1 MLKVLVADDHAEI
14 RALVRV
20 SLRDEDCLVLEAEDG
35 EQALELARRQKPALI
50 ISDIMMPGL
59 DGYEMLARL
68 RKEEGLCDIPV
79 LMLTAREQ
87 TNDVVQAL
95 DLGAV
100 DYLKKPFA
108 PAELSA
114 RVRSQVR
121 MQLARQAV
129 HSRDERRSRELDQA
143 LRFQQRL
150 QPSRAAQQQLEKL
163 GYRCFLFSRPA
174 SELGGDLVQMQE
186 LPPSRFALTV
196 ADSKGHGVSAAM
208 LSVAAYSLSQELSFF
223 HTRAG
228 QSLTE
233 LNRKLRKT
241 STAPELIV
249 AVHLLLDER
258 GRVSM
263 SRAGLP
269 YPILCRPGSSS
280 AEMVSAGGG
289 PPLLLV
295 ESDYSDTWLELAPGD
310 KLVLYS
316 DGFSEAL
323 GPGGEMFGEYDER
336 LLELAAE
343 HGGQSAENLGVAL
356 VQAWEAFVSGG
367 QEDDV
372 TVVVLE
378 REERGHG

>member
-1 MLKVLVADDHAEI
+1 MMKVLVADDHAEI

-20 SLRDEDCLVLEAEDG
+20 SLRSEDCLVLEAEDG
-35 EQALELARRQKPALI
+35 EQALELARRQRPSPI

-59 DGYEMLARL
+59 DGYEMLAQL
-68 RKEEGLCDIPV
+68 RTEEDLRDIPV

-87 TNDVVQAL
+87 TGDVVQAL

-100 DYLKKPFA
+100 DYMKKPFA

-121 MQLARQAV
+121 LLMAKDDM
-129 HSRDERRSRELDQA
+129 SRRDARRSKELHLA
-143 LRFQQRL
+143 AGLQQRL
-150 QPSRAAQQQLEKL
+150 QPTPQCVEKLERL

-208 LSVAAYSLSQELSFF
+208 LSVAAYSLSQELSYC

-228 QSLTE
+228 QSLME
-233 LNRKLRKT
+233 FNCKLRKF
-241 STAPELIV
+241 SRAPELIV
-249 AVHLLLDER
+249 AAHLLLDRR
-258 GRVSM
+258 GRLSL
-263 SRAGLP
+263 SRAGFP
-269 YPILCRPGSSS
+269 YPILYRSREKR
-280 AEMVSAGGG
+280 AELVTEGGG

-295 ESDYSDTWLELAPGD
+295 DAEYTDTQLDLRAGD
-310 KLVLYS
+310 KLALFS
-316 DGFSEAL
+316 DGLTEAR
-323 GPGGEMFGEYDER
+323 GEAGEMFGDSDER
-336 LLELAAE
+336 LLELVAE
-343 HGGQSAENLGVAL
+343 HGDKSAQELGRAVMD
-356 VQAWEAFVSGG
+356 AWEAFSRGE

-378 REERGHG
+378 RTRHV